1 MKIKNND
8 IITFYGISWNDGWE
22 FGNPNLILSPIVEFT
37 YDAGSIEAAIDE
49 LCLELSINEV
59 ESEVTDTE
67 NWRGWEIKE
76 FTDFVVNYFENKPY
90 KIPQYFID
98 YYNNWIE
105 DKEDY
110 GIDSDEECWNIIGLH
125 ISKFV
130 IKFTLNNPEEE
141 NEDFFEYNYEI
152 IDSKIEYIENEI

>member
-1 MKIKNND
+1 MKIQNND

-49 LCLELSINEV
+49 LCLDLSINEV
-59 ESEVTDTE
+59 ESEITETE
-67 NWRGWEIKE
+67 NWRGWNIEE
-76 FTDFVVNYFENKPY
+76 FTKFVINYFKGKPY

-98 YYNNWIE
+98 CYNYYLE
-105 DKEDY
+105 DKEDI
-110 GIDSDEECWNIIGLH
+110 GIESDEECWNIIDLH

-130 IKFTLNNPEEE
+130 VKFTTNPDA
-141 NEDFFEYNYEI
+141 NEDEYYFDYE
-152 IDSKIEYIENEI
+152 KISNEIKWINYNEI